1 MTGQTLET
9 VLSFWFEG
17 IDDTVTINKQ
27 KPPFSKWFAKN
38 RDFDRDIKNTFECH
52 IRAAADGECK
62 SWEATVEGRLALI
75 LLFDQF
81 TRNAYRNTPDMFGCD
96 PKAVELAKQTIMEGK
111 DADLPLI
118 YRVFLFMPLMHAE
131 DLDDQE
137 LGVRIFRD
145 LVDLSRRI
153 CPENTSYYEYTLDYA
168 VRHRDIIKRFGR
180 FPHRNAIL
188 DRKSTSAEELFLN
201 KPAASF

>member
-1 MTGQTLET
+1 
-9 VLSFWFEG
+9 
-17 IDDTVTINKQ
+17 
-27 KPPFSKWFAKN
+27 
-38 RDFDRDIKNTFECH
+38 
-52 IRAAADGECK
+52 
-62 SWEATVEGRLALI
+62 
-75 LLFDQF
+75 
-81 TRNAYRNTPDMFGCD
+81 MFGCD
-96 PKAVELAKQTIMEGK
+96 AKAVELAKQTIMEGK

-180 FPHRNAIL
+180 FPHRNAL
-188 DRKSTSAEELFLN
+188 LGRTSTSAEELFLS
-201 KPAASF
+201 KPASSF